1 MRPLFTLIIIQ
12 GGTEKSPYGNLSV
25 YHGDKVNRGRKVAV
39 VAVVAVADSTATAAT
54 TTTTTTTTTSTTI
67 HIQVS
72 NGVLVDGEATFLTV
86 HSFIFSEVFAHPGHT
101 YHLRVSFPVH
111 PSNGFR

>member
-1 MRPLFTLIIIQ
+1 
-12 GGTEKSPYGNLSV
+12 
-25 YHGDKVNRGRKVAV
+25 
-39 VAVVAVADSTATAAT
+39 
-54 TTTTTTTTTSTTI
+54 
-67 HIQVS
+67 
-72 NGVLVDGEATFLTV
+72 V

>member
-1 MRPLFTLIIIQ
+1 M
-12 GGTEKSPYGNLSV
+12 
-25 YHGDKVNRGRKVAV
+25 NRGRKVAV
-39 VAVVAVADSTATAAT
+39 VAVVAVADSTATAA
-54 TTTTTTTTTSTTI
+54 TTTTTTTSTTI